1 MELRKVEQE
10 LENLSSVWKS
20 LRRKRP
26 RFKDD
31 DDAGLL
37 LPSTVAARGGTSSGD
52 ESLSA
57 KMPSWKELQSKVKDD
72 ELFPAEE
79 EEEIEND
86 GTVTAGSPVINN
98 NDSGTDATNDN
109 GGNKVDAD
117 TAAAGYSEFGM
128 CLAPSGNAEESSE
141 GAKDTTSSASDGG
154 GSIFARYAAKNTVAA
169 KSKVKEEKKT
179 EHPKQAMGDVD
190 LEEDEPLSI
199 EDATF
204 KSVIADLESL
214 QERLVTIGP
223 KIEKFLTKLKERDPV
238 TKKPRYGA
246 KTMPRIKHV
255 IRTYKAIEQ
264 GVAIVFHGTYTD
276 PSLVSSLRSKMQQFN
291 EELNAQ
297 IESRKSQ
304 QQLEENRVANEKLLA
319 EERANQQRLLEE
331 QRRRNEERE
340 LARLAEEARQ
350 RRVEEEKCLLE
361 AERRADRELLELV
374 PTVGVEGV
382 REQIARMREAL
393 KDDRAALDTSL
404 GSLYTLFEQIVRK
417 PEEINF
423 RRVRRDHPKFME
435 DIGRHVG
442 GREVLIAAGFK
453 LEKLD
458 GVPSFFSK
466 EPHIESDMD
475 GWSNWFDMLKKTLE
489 VIEDEMLK

>member
-1 MELRKVEQE
+1 MTMELRKVEQE

-57 KMPSWKELQSKVKDD
+57 QMPSWKELQSKVKDD
-72 ELFPAEE
+72 ELFPADE

-86 GTVTAGSPVINN
+86 GTVTADSPVINN

-109 GGNKVDAD
+109 DGNKVDAD

-141 GAKDTTSSASDGG
+141 GAKDTTASASDGG

-223 KIEKFLTKLKERDPV
+223 KIEKFLTKLKE
-238 TKKPRYGA
+238 
-246 KTMPRIKHV
+246 
-255 IRTYKAIEQ
+255 
-264 GVAIVFHGTYTD
+264 
-276 PSLVSSLRSKMQQFN
+276 VSR
-291 EELNAQ
+291 
-297 IESRKSQ
+297 
-304 QQLEENRVANEKLLA
+304 
-319 EERANQQRLLEE
+319 
-331 QRRRNEERE
+331 
-340 LARLAEEARQ
+340 
-350 RRVEEEKCLLE
+350 
-361 AERRADRELLELV
+361 
-374 PTVGVEGV
+374 
-382 REQIARMREAL
+382 
-393 KDDRAALDTSL
+393 
-404 GSLYTLFEQIVRK
+404 
-417 PEEINF
+417 
-423 RRVRRDHPKFME
+423 
-435 DIGRHVG
+435 
-442 GREVLIAAGFK
+442 
-453 LEKLD
+453 
-458 GVPSFFSK
+458 
-466 EPHIESDMD
+466 
-475 GWSNWFDMLKKTLE
+475 
-489 VIEDEMLK
+489 